1 MSLNQKYEPVYYFGE
16 LLFFKNFPCI
26 KKHCSVE
33 KNEFNKR
40 YPNKAK
46 YQLIVLPNWM
56 YEKFYLRANTGP
68 FAIHLSHL
76 AVDLQN
82 KIISEKTIPNEPL
95 KFWWIKGESQR
106 NKQKKFVIDTKTIDE
121 SLIKDLQCL
130 ITAQQTQEQFT
141 LFSSDEQNNTKMSSS
156 LSGQTTSCELQQTS
170 MYDPLNDDFLTI
182 QQSFQSTS
190 NWDSS
195 FVVSAKDN
203 PLPVVD
209 LSNLTSVNNVSARVV
224 TPETISLPTA
234 TAESS
239 AELLLD
245 TNVETGSTTDVCT
258 NLINFNVHVER
269 ESSYCHP
276 TRVGGFSQLP
286 NEPSCS
292 DSTSNEY
299 GNSFT

>member
-40 YPNKAK
+40 YPNKTK
-46 YQLIVLPNWM
+46 YQLIVLPKWM
-56 YEKFYLRANTGP
+56 YEKFYLLPNTGP

-82 KIISEKTIPNEPL
+82 KIISEKTIPHEPL

-106 NKQKKFVIDTKTIDE
+106 NKQNKFVIDTKTIDE
-121 SLIKDLQCL
+121 SLKKDLQCL
-130 ITAQQTQEQFT
+130 ITAQQTQEQFS
-141 LFSSDEQNNTKMSSS
+141 LFLSDEPNNTEMS
-156 LSGQTTSCELQQTS
+156 LGQTTSSEVQQTS
-170 MYDPLNDDFLTI
+170 IYDPLNDDFLTI
-182 QQSFQSTS
+182 QQNFQSTS
-190 NWDSS
+190 NWDPS
-195 FVVSAKDN
+195 FVALAKDN

-209 LSNLTSVNNVSARVV
+209 LSNLASVNNVTTTVV
-224 TPETISLPTA
+224 APEANSLPTA

-245 TNVETGSTTDVCT
+245 TNVENSVCT

-269 ESSYCHP
+269 ESSYCQA
-276 TRVGGFSQLP
+276 TTVGGFSQSP
-286 NEPSCS
+286 NEPSCL
-292 DSTSNEY
+292 DSSSNEY
-299 GNSFT
+299 GNL